1 MPWAHRLP
9 AELRRRRR
17 WCLALAGGLAI
28 WMGPGGRELGRLGSL
43 SPIRLAWA
51 APQDEIS
58 RRDFGIA
65 GFKPPPRWE
74 VLPSERRSYAQL
86 LAWASR
92 GEGPERAVITLV
104 GKRLPKGA
112 TLKTMIDEA
121 LGLRAD
127 PRAQNVRAQLQLS
140 PGWIPNQRV
149 QVDALLAATKT
160 RRAQV
165 MRQLIYLN
173 APFAYVLTLVCPQ
186 EQALARYRDLDDTAG
201 NLTPIPIPGAEVST
215 GAPAAG
221 GAAPAAPAGAS
232 ATPPAPARAPGTP
245 AAPAGAAGTPAA
257 PASAS
262 MPATAPTGA
271 AGTPAAPAS
280 ASRPATAP
288 AGAPGTPAAPASASR
303 PATAP
308 AGASGAPAAAGSR

>member
-1 MPWAHRLP
+1 MWYGAVMPWAHRLP

-17 WCLALAGGLAI
+17 WCLAIAGGLAI
-28 WMGPGGRELGRLGSL
+28 WMGPCGREPGRSGLP
-43 SPIRLAWA
+43 SPGRMAWA

-58 RRDFGIA
+58 RRDFAIA

-74 VLPSERRSYAQL
+74 VLPSERRSYPQL

-121 LGLRAD
+121 LALRAD
-127 PRAQNVRAQLQLS
+127 PRAQSVRAQRQLS

-165 MRQLIYLN
+165 VRQLIYMN

-186 EQALARYRDLDDTAG
+186 EQAPARYRDLDDTAA
-201 NLTPIPIPGAEVST
+201 NLTPLPVPGTETPA

-221 GAAPAAPAGAS
+221 GAAPA
-232 ATPPAPARAPGTP
+232 P
-245 AAPAGAAGTPAA
+245 AAPAGVSSTP
-257 PASAS
+257 
-262 MPATAPTGA
+262 
-271 AGTPAAPAS
+271 
-280 ASRPATAP
+280 TAP
-288 AGAPGTPAAPASASR
+288 AGPASAPAAP
-303 PATAP
+303 
-308 AGASGAPAAAGSR
+308 GGGGAPAAPGSR

>member
-1 MPWAHRLP
+1 M
-9 AELRRRRR
+9 
-17 WCLALAGGLAI
+17 
-28 WMGPGGRELGRLGSL
+28 
-43 SPIRLAWA
+43 AWA

-58 RRDFGIA
+58 RRDFAIA

-74 VLPSERRSYAQL
+74 VLPSERRSYPQL

-121 LGLRAD
+121 LALRAD
-127 PRAQNVRAQLQLS
+127 PRAQSVRAQRQLS

-165 MRQLIYLN
+165 VRQLIYMN

-186 EQALARYRDLDDTAG
+186 EQAPARYRDLDDTAA
-201 NLTPIPIPGAEVST
+201 NLTPLPVPGTETPA

-221 GAAPAAPAGAS
+221 GAAPA
-232 ATPPAPARAPGTP
+232 P
-245 AAPAGAAGTPAA
+245 AAPAGVSSTP
-257 PASAS
+257 
-262 MPATAPTGA
+262 
-271 AGTPAAPAS
+271 
-280 ASRPATAP
+280 TAP
-288 AGAPGTPAAPASASR
+288 AGPASAPAAP
-303 PATAP
+303 
-308 AGASGAPAAAGSR
+308 GGGGAPAAPGSR

>member
-1 MPWAHRLP
+1 MGGRCRPAWRMWYGSVMPGAHRLP

-17 WCLALAGGLAI
+17 WCLALASGLAI
-28 WMGPGGRELGRLGSL
+28 WSWLGSWGRAPGRLGRL
-43 SPIRLAWA
+43 SPSGLAWA

-121 LGLRAD
+121 LALRAD

-165 MRQLIYLN
+165 LRQLIYMN
-173 APFAYVLTLVCPQ
+173 APFAYVLTLICPQ

-201 NLTPIPIPGAEVST
+201 NLTPLPIPGAEVPAGT
-215 GAPAAG
+215 PAAG
-221 GAAPAAPAGAS
+221 GAAPAPAGAPS
-232 ATPPAPARAPGTP
+232 GP
-245 AAPAGAAGTPAA
+245 AAPAG
-257 PASAS
+257 SA
-262 MPATAPTGA
+262 
-271 AGTPAAPAS
+271 
-280 ASRPATAP
+280 ATAP
-288 AGAPGTPAAPASASR
+288 AGSAAAAPAGSA
-303 PATAP
+303 AAAP
-308 AGASGAPAAAGSR
+308 AGSAAAPGGASRAPAAAGSR

>member
-1 MPWAHRLP
+1 
-9 AELRRRRR
+9 
-17 WCLALAGGLAI
+17 
-28 WMGPGGRELGRLGSL
+28 MGPGGRELGRLDPL
-43 SPIRLAWA
+43 SPSRLAWA

-127 PRAQNVRAQLQLS
+127 ARAQNVRAQLQLS

-165 MRQLIYLN
+165 MRQLIYMN

-215 GAPAAG
+215 VAPAAG
-221 GAAPAAPAGAS
+221 GAAPVAPAGAS
-232 ATPPAPARAPGTP
+232 VTPPAPARAPGTP
-245 AAPAGAAGTPAA
+245 AAPVGAAGTPAA
-257 PASAS
+257 PAGAS
-262 MPATAPTGA
+262 RPATAPPGALGTPATPTRA

-288 AGAPGTPAAPASASR
+288 AGASGTSA
-303 PATAP
+303 AP